1 MQIGFRHV
9 CIIICIIIA
18 LILFASFLCL
28 IVLPSPKDII
38 SSLESSEMIFSLKL
52 TLISAL
58 ISTILVMIVGI
69 PAAYALARFSF
80 PGKRLIM
87 TILDLPI
94 AMPEVVLGL
103 ALLLLFGKT
112 PLGKFL
118 EDIGIKIVFTKIGV
132 IVAEFFTA
140 LPYAMRML
148 YSTFETISTRYELVA
163 RSLGYS
169 SFETFMKVTL
179 PMARSGIIAALVI
192 AFARSIGTFGT
203 VLILAGG
210 TYMVTE
216 TLPITLYL
224 NMSYGNLGMAITSGL
239 LLLGVSFVTIY
250 IVEKFG
256 GGKI

>member
-1 MQIGFRHV
+1 MQIGFKHL
-9 CIIICIIIA
+9 CIMIAIVIA
-18 LILFASFLCL
+18 LILFSSFLCL
-28 IVLPSPKDII
+28 IVLPSPKEII
-38 SSLESSEMIFSLKL
+38 ESLRSSEMMFSLKL

-58 ISTILVMIVGI
+58 ISTILVMIVGT

-80 PGKRLIM
+80 PGKKIIM

-112 PLGKFL
+112 PLGTFL
-118 EDIGIKIVFTKIGV
+118 KYLGIRVVFTKIGV
-132 IVAEFFTA
+132 VVAEFFTA
-140 LPYAMRML
+140 LPYAMRTL
-148 YSTFETISTRYELVA
+148 YSTFETISARYELVA
-163 RSLGYS
+163 RSLGYGA
-169 SFETFMKVTL
+169 FETFMKITL

-192 AFARSIGTFGT
+192 AFARSVGTFGT

-216 TLPITLYL
+216 TLPVTLYL

-239 LLLGVSFVTIY
+239 LLLGVSFITIY
-250 IVEKFG
+250 MVERLG
-256 GGKI
+256 GRT

>member
-1 MQIGFRHV
+1 MTTV
-9 CIIICIIIA
+9 LIA
-18 LILFASFLCL
+18 LILFLSFICL
-28 IVLPSPKDII
+28 IALPSPKEII
-38 SSLESSEMIFSLKL
+38 ESLKSSEMIFSLKL

-58 ISTILVMIVGI
+58 ISTILVMIVGT

-80 PGKRLIM
+80 FGKRLIM

-103 ALLLLFGKT
+103 ALLLLFGRT
-112 PLGKFL
+112 PLGTLL
-118 EDIGIKIVFTKIGV
+118 EDIGIRVVFTKIGV
-132 IVAEFFTA
+132 VIAEFFTA

-192 AFARSIGTFGT
+192 AFARSVGTFGT

-216 TLPITLYL
+216 TLPVTLYL

-239 LLLGVSFVTIY
+239 LLLGVSFITIY
-250 IVEKFG
+250 MVEKFG
-256 GGKI
+256 GRKI